1 MIRIAT
7 EADVPQML
15 AIYAPY
21 ILNTTHTFEYDVP
34 TETEFLQRF
43 RALTVQFPWLVWEEA
58 GKILGYAYGSAPFER
73 AAYRWCAED
82 SIYLLPEAQGKGIG
96 SRLCL
101 ALEKVLFYQGYLRI
115 YALITAENSG
125 SVAFHKKLG
134 YTVRGEMPHAGIKF
148 GRRIGVIWM
157 DKSSNSVDIPSSFPK
172 PWQLIIQDNQTFSDI
187 LDILSLS

>member
-21 ILNTTHTFEYDVP
+21 ILNTTYTFEYDVP
-34 TETEFLQRF
+34 SEEEFLQRF
-43 RALTVQFPWLVWEEA
+43 RNLTQQFPWLVWEEE
-58 GKILGYAYGSAPFER
+58 GEILGYAYGSAPFER

-96 SRLCL
+96 KRLCL

-115 YALITAENSG
+115 YALITAENEVSI
-125 SVAFHKKLG
+125 AFHKKLG
-134 YTVRGEMPHAGIKF
+134 YVFRGEMPHAGIKF

-157 DKSSNSVDIPSSFPK
+157 DKGADFVDIPSSFPT
-172 PWQLIIQDNQTFSDI
+172 PWKTLIQDGQSFSDI